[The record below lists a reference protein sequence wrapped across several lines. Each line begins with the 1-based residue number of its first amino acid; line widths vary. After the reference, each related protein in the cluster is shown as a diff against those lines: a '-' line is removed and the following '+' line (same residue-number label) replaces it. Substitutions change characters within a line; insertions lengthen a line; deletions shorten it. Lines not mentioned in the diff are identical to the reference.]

1 MNRRLPHQRYAILNN
16 RLCEHMRIIR
26 NIEEELHDILKR
38 ARPAECRA
46 SDWELAI
53 FDTVSHE
60 DSVRRVGVFPFN
72 LTAAMIE
79 IARNGGE
86 VKS

>member
-1 MNRRLPHQRYAILNN
+1 
-16 RLCEHMRIIR
+16 MRIIR
-26 NIEEELHDILKR
+26 KIEAELHDILKR
-38 ARPAECRA
+38 ARPVECRE

-60 DSVRRVGVFPFN
+60 DSVRRVGVYPCN
-72 LTAAMIE
+72 LTAALLE

-86 VKS
+86 VQS